1 MKRPSL
7 GIALGGG
14 GVRGAAH
21 VGVLQELDSAGVEI
35 DMIAGVSAGA
45 VIGAMYAYSLDG
57 KWVEEHFRNIWSS
70 ATFDGTTSKRFIDNG
85 SPGSFAHGIKK
96 TLTEHVL
103 AIMSLHKSS
112 IIKNDQL
119 REVLELLM
127 PVRTFE
133 EMKIPLKIV
142 STDIETGDDLISY
155 KGDLID
161 ALVMSCAI
169 PGVMEPIEE
178 GGRMIVDGGVGMP
191 IPVPV
196 LKDLCDLTL
205 AVDIG
210 LYEFERLNRPNAR
223 SIKIRSDIITS
234 NRLKARLASDAD
246 LVIRPD
252 TMGLHWS
259 RFDSGEILF
268 ENGKKAARAKLSKLN
283 AMINDKKENEISK
296 EWLS

>member
-1 MKRPSL
+1 MTRPYL

-35 DMIAGVSAGA
+35 DMVAGVSAGA

-57 KWVEEHFRNIWSS
+57 KWVEEHFRKAWSS
-70 ATFDGTTSKRFIDNG
+70 TTFDGATSKRFIDNG
-85 SPGSFAHGIKK
+85 SPSSFARGIKK

-119 REVLELLM
+119 REILELLM

-133 EMKIPLKIV
+133 DMKIPLKII
-142 STDIETGDDLISY
+142 STDIETGDDIISDE
-155 KGDLID
+155 GDLID
-161 ALVMSCAI
+161 ALVKSCAI
-169 PGVMEPIEE
+169 PGIMEPIEE
-178 GGRMIVDGGVGMP
+178 GARMIVDGGVGMP

-196 LKDLCDLTL
+196 LRDLCEVTL

-210 LYEFERLNRPNAR
+210 LYEFEKLEKPNAR

-259 RFDSGEILF
+259 RFESGEMLF
-268 ENGKKAARAKLSKLN
+268 ENGKKAARAKLSKLK
-283 AMINDKKENEISK
+283 AILNEK
-296 EWLS
+296 NNRMELTNNG

>member
-1 MKRPSL
+1 VTRPYL

-35 DMIAGVSAGA
+35 DMVAGVSAGA

-57 KWVEEHFRNIWSS
+57 KWVEEHFRKAWSS
-70 ATFDGTTSKRFIDNG
+70 TTFDGATSKRFIDNG
-85 SPGSFAHGIKK
+85 SPSSFARGIKK

-119 REVLELLM
+119 REILELLM

-133 EMKIPLKIV
+133 DMKIPLKII
-142 STDIETGDDLISY
+142 STDIETGDDIISDE
-155 KGDLID
+155 GDLID
-161 ALVMSCAI
+161 ALVKSCAI
-169 PGVMEPIEE
+169 PGIMEPIEE
-178 GGRMIVDGGVGMP
+178 GARMIVDGGVGMP

-196 LKDLCDLTL
+196 LRDLCEVTL

-210 LYEFERLNRPNAR
+210 LYEFEKLERPNAR

-259 RFDSGEILF
+259 RFESGEMLF
-268 ENGKKAARAKLSKLN
+268 ENGKKAARAKLSKLK
-283 AMINDKKENEISK
+283 AILNEK
-296 EWLS
+296 NNRMELTNNG

>member
-1 MKRPSL
+1 M

-35 DMIAGVSAGA
+35 NMVAGVSAGA

-57 KWVEEHFRNIWSS
+57 KWVEEHFRKAWSS
-70 ATFDGTTSKRFIDNG
+70 TKFDGATSKRFIDNG
-85 SPGSFAHGIKK
+85 SPSSFAHGIKK

-119 REVLELLM
+119 REILELLI

-133 EMKIPLKIV
+133 DMKIPLKII
-142 STDIETGDDLISY
+142 STDIETGDDIISD

-161 ALVMSCAI
+161 ALVKSCAI
-169 PGVMEPIEE
+169 PGIMEPIEE
-178 GGRMIVDGGVGMP
+178 GDKLIVDGGVGMP

-196 LKDLCDLTL
+196 LRDLCEVTL

-210 LYEFERLNRPNAR
+210 LYEFEKLERPNAR

-252 TMGLHWS
+252 TKGLHWS
-259 RFDSGEILF
+259 RFESGEVLF
-268 ENGKKAARAKLSKLN
+268 ENGKKAARAKLSELK
-283 AMINDKKENEISK
+283 AIINEKNNRIELTNNG
-296 EWLS
+296 

>member
-1 MKRPSL
+1 MYKNL
-7 GIALGGG
+7 KIGLALGGG
-14 GVRGAAH
+14 GARGACH
-21 VGVLQELDSAGVEI
+21 IGILKSLEEHNIFPDIISGTSAGS
-35 DMIAGVSAGA
+35 M
-45 VIGAMYAYSLDG
+45 IGAMYAYSLDG
-57 KWVEEHFRNIWSS
+57 KWVEEHFREAWSS
-70 ATFDGTTSKRFIDNG
+70 TTFDGATSKRFIDNG
-85 SPGSFAHGIKK
+85 SPSSFARGIKK
-96 TLTEHVL
+96 TFTEHVL

-119 REVLELLM
+119 REILELLM

-133 EMKIPLKIV
+133 DMKIPLKII
-142 STDIETGDDLISY
+142 STDIETGDDIISDE
-155 KGDLID
+155 GDLID
-161 ALVMSCAI
+161 ALVKSCAI
-169 PGVMEPIEE
+169 PGIMEPIEE

-196 LKDLCDLTL
+196 LRDLCEVTL

-210 LYEFERLNRPNAR
+210 LYEFEKLERPNAR

-259 RFDSGEILF
+259 RFESGEMLF
-268 ENGKKAARAKLSKLN
+268 ENGKKAARAKLSKLK
-283 AMINDKKENEISK
+283 AILNEK
-296 EWLS
+296 NRMELTNNG

>member
-1 MKRPSL
+1 M

-35 DMIAGVSAGA
+35 NMVAGVSAGA

-57 KWVEEHFRNIWSS
+57 KWVEEHFRKAWSS
-70 ATFDGTTSKRFIDNG
+70 TKFDGATSKRFIDNG
-85 SPGSFAHGIKK
+85 SPSSFAHGIKK

-119 REVLELLM
+119 REILELLI

-133 EMKIPLKIV
+133 DMKIPLKII
-142 STDIETGDDLISY
+142 STDIETGDDIISD

-161 ALVMSCAI
+161 ALVKSCAI
-169 PGVMEPIEE
+169 PGIMEPIEE
-178 GGRMIVDGGVGMP
+178 GDKLIVDGGVGMP

-196 LKDLCDLTL
+196 LRDLCEVTL

-210 LYEFERLNRPNAR
+210 LYEFEKLERPNAR

-259 RFDSGEILF
+259 RFDSGEMLF
-268 ENGKKAARAKLSKLN
+268 ENGKKAARAKISKLK
-283 AMINDKKENEISK
+283 AIINKNKNRMK
-296 EWLS
+296 LTNNG

>member
-1 MKRPSL
+1 VTRPYL

-35 DMIAGVSAGA
+35 DMVAGVSAGA

-57 KWVEEHFRNIWSS
+57 KWVEEHFREAWSS
-70 ATFDGTTSKRFIDNG
+70 TTFDGATSKRFIDNG
-85 SPGSFAHGIKK
+85 SPSSFARGIKK

-119 REVLELLM
+119 REILELLM

-133 EMKIPLKIV
+133 DMKIPLKII
-142 STDIETGDDLISY
+142 STDIETGDDIISDE
-155 KGDLID
+155 GDLID
-161 ALVMSCAI
+161 ALVKSCAI
-169 PGVMEPIEE
+169 PGIMEPIEE
-178 GGRMIVDGGVGMP
+178 GARMIVDGGVGMP

-196 LKDLCDLTL
+196 LRDLCEVTL

-210 LYEFERLNRPNAR
+210 LYEFEKLERPNAR

-259 RFDSGEILF
+259 RFESGEMLF
-268 ENGKKAARAKLSKLN
+268 ENGKKAARAKLSKLK
-283 AMINDKKENEISK
+283 AILNEK
-296 EWLS
+296 NNRMELTNNG

>member
-1 MKRPSL
+1 VTRPYL

-35 DMIAGVSAGA
+35 DMVAGVSAGA

-57 KWVEEHFRNIWSS
+57 KWVEEHFREAWSS
-70 ATFDGTTSKRFIDNG
+70 TTFDGATSKRFIDNG
-85 SPGSFAHGIKK
+85 SPSSFARGIKK

-119 REVLELLM
+119 REILELLM

-133 EMKIPLKIV
+133 DMKIPLKII
-142 STDIETGDDLISY
+142 STDIETGDDIISDE
-155 KGDLID
+155 GDLID
-161 ALVMSCAI
+161 ALVKSCAI
-169 PGVMEPIEE
+169 PGIMEPIEE
-178 GGRMIVDGGVGMP
+178 GARMIVDGGVGMP

-196 LKDLCDLTL
+196 LRDLCEVTL

-210 LYEFERLNRPNAR
+210 LYEFEKLERPNAR

-259 RFDSGEILF
+259 RFESGEMLF
-268 ENGKKAARAKLSKLN
+268 ENGKKAARAKLSKLK
-283 AMINDKKENEISK
+283 AILNEK
-296 EWLS
+296 NNRMELANNG

>member
-1 MKRPSL
+1 VTRPFL

-21 VGVLQELDSAGVEI
+21 VGVLQELDSAAVKI
-35 DMIAGVSAGA
+35 DMVAGVSAGA

-57 KWVEEHFRNIWSS
+57 KWVEEHFRDIWSS
-70 ATFDGTTSKRFIDNG
+70 TTFEGMASKRFIVNG
-85 SPGSFAHGIKK
+85 PPNSYTHGIKK

-133 EMKIPLKIV
+133 DMKIPLKIV
-142 STDIETGDDLISY
+142 STDIETGNDLISDE
-155 KGDLID
+155 GDLIE
-161 ALVMSCAI
+161 ALVKSCAI
-169 PGVMEPIEE
+169 PGVMEPIKE
-178 GGRMIVDGGVGMP
+178 GDRLIVDGGVGMP

-196 LKDLCDLTL
+196 LRDLCDFTL

-210 LYEFERLNRPNAR
+210 LYEFEKLDRPNAQ

-246 LVIRPD
+246 FVIRPD

-259 RFDSGEILF
+259 KFDSGEILL
-268 ENGKKAARAKLSKLN
+268 ENGKRAARAKLSRLN
-283 AMINDKKENEISK
+283 TMINEKKENGISK

>member
-1 MKRPSL
+1 MTRPCL

-35 DMIAGVSAGA
+35 NMVAGVSAGA

-57 KWVEEHFRNIWSS
+57 KWVEEHFRKAWSS
-70 ATFDGTTSKRFIDNG
+70 TKFDGATSKRFIDNG
-85 SPGSFAHGIKK
+85 SPSSFAHGIKK

-119 REVLELLM
+119 REILELLI

-133 EMKIPLKIV
+133 DMKIPLKII
-142 STDIETGDDLISY
+142 STDIETGDDIISD

-161 ALVMSCAI
+161 ALVKSCAI
-169 PGVMEPIEE
+169 PGIMEPIEE
-178 GGRMIVDGGVGMP
+178 GDKLIVDGGVGMP

-196 LKDLCDLTL
+196 LRDLCEVTL

-210 LYEFERLNRPNAR
+210 LYEFEKLERPNAR

-259 RFDSGEILF
+259 RFDSGEMLF
-268 ENGKKAARAKLSKLN
+268 ENGKKAARAKISKLK
-283 AMINDKKENEISK
+283 AIINKNKNRMK
-296 EWLS
+296 LTNNG